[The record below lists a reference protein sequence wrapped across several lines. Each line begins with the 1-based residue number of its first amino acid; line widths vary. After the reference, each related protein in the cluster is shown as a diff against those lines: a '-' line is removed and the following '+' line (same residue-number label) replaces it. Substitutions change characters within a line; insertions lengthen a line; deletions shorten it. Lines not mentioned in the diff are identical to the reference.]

1 MNVQLICQWILI
13 VAQVIAILGHTTIM
27 IGADEGS
34 KRASSFGTIIGV
46 LIGTAIIYG
55 AGGFSLTLE
64 QWFN

>member
-1 MNVQLICQWILI
+1 MNVQLICQWFLI
-13 VAQVIAILGHTTIM
+13 VVQAICILCHTAIM

-34 KRASSFGTIIGV
+34 KRASSFGTIIGI

-64 QWFN
+64 QWFK